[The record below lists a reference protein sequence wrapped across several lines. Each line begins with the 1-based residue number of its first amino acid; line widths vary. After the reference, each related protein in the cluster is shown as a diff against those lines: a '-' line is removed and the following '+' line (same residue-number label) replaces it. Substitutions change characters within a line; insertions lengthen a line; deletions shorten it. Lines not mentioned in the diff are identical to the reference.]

1 MHSADLLRTP
11 LERVHRELG
20 AKIGAFAGWAMPIEY
35 EGSISEHR
43 AVRERVGMF
52 DLSHLGKVDVSGP
65 GALPLLQRTFTHDRF
80 FLVPNASNTA
90 KVVAILRE
98 QASSADVVEHAGWCF
113 LGVQGPRSPEVVG
126 RSEEHTSELQSRGH
140 LVCR

>member
-65 GALPLLQRTFTHDRF
+65 GALPLLQRTFTNDHSRLQVGRALYNLVLNDR
-80 FLVPNASNTA
+80 
-90 KVVAILRE
+90 RG
-98 QASSADVVEHAGWCF
+98 VEED
-113 LGVQGPRSPEVVG
+113 LIVQDQVVQGTANLEPR
-126 RSEEHTSELQSRGH
+126 
-140 LVCR
+140 